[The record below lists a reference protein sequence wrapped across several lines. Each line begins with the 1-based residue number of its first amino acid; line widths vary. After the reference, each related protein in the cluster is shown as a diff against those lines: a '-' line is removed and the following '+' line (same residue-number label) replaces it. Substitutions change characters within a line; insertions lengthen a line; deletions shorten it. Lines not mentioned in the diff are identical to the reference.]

1 MIFVFIACI
10 AIRNGGKVSMSEN
23 TQAKILKF
31 LHCADIH
38 LDNPFIGLSPEKSDE
53 RRYGLRATFMKM
65 MEYVRGAGI
74 NYLLI
79 SGDLFE
85 TESASNS
92 TVELLIREFRSCPDT
107 KIIIAPGKRD
117 PYENNPVYNSGRL
130 PANCYIF
137 DSDKIGRFDFEED
150 RVTIYGWAFMGKSLR
165 ENPLYDNVVGD
176 TSNIN
181 IVCGYADLDG
191 EIGSENCPISTT
203 DIKKFGAD
211 YYALGSRHEGS
222 DFVNLDAAMYSYSG
236 ALESTGFEHPGIGG
250 AKLIAVKYENG
261 ELAIDAKNL
270 TFGNIVFRKETLDVT
285 GVASN
290 NDVINLISG
299 LLSDKKYAQET
310 ALYLELTGNIDPR
323 FILPKNLGSETFGLY
338 FFEMKDKTLPLYNTQ
353 SFKRDMSIKGELYR
367 ELLPMM
373 ESDNEEER
381 LLGARAFREGL
392 AALENREIET

>member
-1 MIFVFIACI
+1 
-10 AIRNGGKVSMSEN
+10 MSEN
-23 TQAKILKF
+23 TPTKILKF

-38 LDNPFIGLSPEKSDE
+38 LDSPFIGLSPEKSDE

-74 NYLLI
+74 DYLLI
-79 SGDLFE
+79 SGDLFD
-85 TESASNS
+85 TESASNG
-92 TVELLIREFRSCPDT
+92 TAELLIREFRACQNT
-107 KIIIAPGKRD
+107 KIIIAPGRYD
-117 PYENNPVYNSGRL
+117 SYENNPIYNSGRL
-130 PANCYIF
+130 PDNCFIF

-150 RVTIYGWAFMGKSLR
+150 KVTVYGWAFMTESLC

-191 EIGSENCPISTT
+191 EVGSDKCPVSST
-203 DIKKFGAD
+203 DLKKFGAD
-211 YYALGSRHEGS
+211 YYAFGSRHEGS

-236 ALESTGFEHPGIGG
+236 ALESTGFAQSGIGG
-250 AKLIAVKYENG
+250 AKLIAVKYEGG

-270 TFGNIVFRKETLDVT
+270 TFGQIVFKKETLDVT

-290 NDVINLISG
+290 NDVINRISG
-299 LLSDKKYAQET
+299 LLGEKKYAQET
-310 ALYLELTGNIDPR
+310 ALYLELTGSIDPR
-323 FILPKNLGSETFGLY
+323 FILPKNLSNETFGLY
-338 FFEMKDKTLPLYNTQ
+338 FLDMKDKTLPLYNTE

-373 ESDNEEER
+373 QSADEEER